1 MELAAEHGF
10 TVDEQGFHEAF
21 EKHQA
26 LSRAGAEKEFKGGL
40 ADHSEQTTA
49 LHTATHLLHAALR
62 QVLGTHVGQKGS
74 NITAERLRFDFTH
87 PAPMTKEEIQKVEDL
102 VNEAIKRDLPVTVET
117 MTLEEA
123 RESGAIAFFDSKYGE
138 KVTVYT
144 IGDFSKEVCGGP
156 HVTHTGDMGHFHIL
170 KEQSSSAGIRRIKAV
185 LEK

>member
-1 MELAAEHGF
+1 MN
-10 TVDEQGFHEAF
+10 EQ
-21 EKHQA
+21 
-26 LSRAGAEKEFKGGL
+26 
-40 ADHSEQTTA
+40 
-49 LHTATHLLHAALR
+49 
-62 QVLGTHVGQKGS
+62 
-74 NITAERLRFDFTH
+74 
-87 PAPMTKEEIQKVEDL
+87 
-102 VNEAIKRDLPVTVET
+102 IKRDLPVTVET

-123 RESGAIAFFDSKYGE
+123 RNAGAIAFFDSKYGE